1 MPELKTAWRTRQR
14 NDAEKAQ
21 QLQATTTV
29 KLALVADRKAVQL
42 STPPPSGQAANDKGQ
57 LSLVDRSLVSAC
69 YPEAEWKGSRTRRLG
84 AAGTSWVGV
93 CLSVPPHDQP
103 RMHTTL
109 RAFLSSR
116 PSPPRT
122 IVWSRQLPSFSSHQ
136 FPGVITNTKP
146 NSIGQLCRINHNLRW
161 RRVNWLRNSVVIGL
175 AVS

>member
-69 YPEAEWKGSRTRRLG
+69 YPEAE
-84 AAGTSWVGV
+84 
-93 CLSVPPHDQP
+93 
-103 RMHTTL
+103 
-109 RAFLSSR
+109 
-116 PSPPRT
+116 
-122 IVWSRQLPSFSSHQ
+122 
-136 FPGVITNTKP
+136 
-146 NSIGQLCRINHNLRW
+146 
-161 RRVNWLRNSVVIGL
+161 
-175 AVS
+175 